1 MLDAYIIDRIRRERE
16 RQERE
21 TGRVPLRI
29 EVPEPPPPEPAVERG
44 RREERG
50 TVVIDYTV

>member
-1 MLDAYIIDRIRRERE
+1 MLDAYIIDRIRREPE

-21 TGRVPLRI
+21 SGRVPLRI
-29 EVPEPPPPEPAVERG
+29 EVPEPPPVEPAAERDRG
-44 RREERG
+44 DQRG